1 MQRAPP
7 KRGAEFLQNAA
18 INVARQYTA
27 TEIKRV
33 ADSFFTVDPV
43 TGERKSNV
51 LSELVRG
58 ALHAMASC
66 GGAAATGASCKTAAG
81 AAVATVAL
89 NNLLIGVNTKDMTE
103 AQKLAYSNLIQTI
116 ITGAATGM
124 NMDSAAGQLASKME
138 IENNGTY
145 TVNGKSYNELQWD
158 AYIKKQQLQFK
169 KDADVYIKSNK
180 VSDEDVNKAA
190 KRI

>member
-1 MQRAPP
+1 
-7 KRGAEFLQNAA
+7 
-18 INVARQYTA
+18 
-27 TEIKRV
+27 
-33 ADSFFTVDPV
+33 
-43 TGERKSNV
+43 
-51 LSELVRG
+51 
-58 ALHAMASC
+58 MASC

-138 IENNGTY
+138 IENNAFGMKEGDWKDISY
-145 TVNGKSYNELQWD
+145 TV
-158 AYIKKQQLQFK
+158 FK
-169 KDADVYIKSNK
+169 EGVSLVGIVYKPARFGTLILDVSEIGYDLLTQNDPKTL
-180 VSDEDVNKAA
+180 VSFAGAEIIGRALESKHPGF
-190 KRI
+190 K

>member
-1 MQRAPP
+1 
-7 KRGAEFLQNAA
+7 
-18 INVARQYTA
+18 
-27 TEIKRV
+27 
-33 ADSFFTVDPV
+33 
-43 TGERKSNV
+43 
-51 LSELVRG
+51 
-58 ALHAMASC
+58 MASC

-89 NNLLIGVNTKDMTE
+89 NNLLIVVNTKDMTE